1 MTNSNNNAP
10 RIISNGGGSR
20 AKIHVEENTK
30 FVTDVET
37 KDKISTEANGRL
49 KYSIV
54 GGNEANLFT
63 IDRRTGVLEFK
74 QAPDFENPID
84 DNRNNI
90 YTVKV
95 KVTDGAGFTDTQS
108 IQVTVKDKA
117 ENRAPNA
124 RNDSAMT
131 NADQNV
137 HFNVLS
143 NDSDPDGDR
152 IFVKAL
158 EGEDLAADGNNLDRV
173 TGDKGGVF
181 TLFDNGSLKFD
192 PRHDFEHLKVGE
204 SVVTTADYTISDG
217 KGGHD
222 TATIS
227 IQVKGTKQVN
237 NAPDARNDS
246 AMTDEGQSV
255 KINVLGNDS
264 DPDGDT
270 IRVSSL
276 EDADNG
282 SVKLNSDGTVTYTP
296 DAGFVGKDSFE
307 YHISD
312 GNGGTDTASVHVQV
326 KDVNEAPIAKD
337 DSAMTD
343 EGQAVKI
350 NVLGNDSDPDG
361 DAINVSSLED
371 ASNGSVSLNSDGTVT
386 YTPDAGFVGKDS
398 FEYHISDGN
407 GGTDTASVHIDVKDV
422 NEAPIAKD
430 DSAMTDEGQAVKINV
445 LGNDSDPDGDAINV
459 SSLEDASNGSVS
471 LNNDGTVTYT
481 PDAGF
486 VGKDSFEYHISDGNG
501 GIDTA
506 SVHID
511 VKEVPDEKNL
521 IEGNDRNNHLNGTD
535 GDDTIKG
542 FGGWDTLNGNGG
554 NDHLIGGAG
563 LDTLNGGAGNDV
575 INGTDAVNA
584 GAGERDHA
592 IGGSGMDTF
601 ILGDANRAYYTAEGN
616 RDFLRI
622 SDFEV
627 GVDKVQL
634 FGSKSDYHVDGN
646 KLCIGDETI
655 AIFDNLDSINLNS
668 GDFEFV

>member
-1 MTNSNNNAP
+1 MSKSFFDYFDGFGGFSGSDDDDDDRDRKLKFGDDDDDDGNDGGKP
-10 RIISNGGGSR
+10 RPGDDDDDDGNDGGKPRPGDDDDDDGDGGGKPR
-20 AKIHVEENTK
+20 P
-30 FVTDVET
+30 
-37 KDKISTEANGRL
+37 G
-49 KYSIV
+49 
-54 GGNEANLFT
+54 
-63 IDRRTGVLEFK
+63 
-74 QAPDFENPID
+74 D
-84 DNRNNI
+84 D
-90 YTVKV
+90 
-95 KVTDGAGFTDTQS
+95 DD
-108 IQVTVKDKA
+108 D
-117 ENRAPNA
+117 
-124 RNDSAMT
+124 
-131 NADQNV
+131 
-137 HFNVLS
+137 
-143 NDSDPDGDR
+143 DGDGGKPR
-152 IFVKAL
+152 PGDDDDDGDDGDGDVFNKPPKAK
-158 EGEDLAADGNNLDRV
+158 D
-173 TGDKGGVF
+173 
-181 TLFDNGSLKFD
+181 
-192 PRHDFEHLKVGE
+192 
-204 SVVTTADYTISDG
+204 
-217 KGGHD
+217 
-222 TATIS
+222 
-227 IQVKGTKQVN
+227 
-237 NAPDARNDS
+237 DS
-246 AMTDEGQSV
+246 AMTDEGEAVHIDVLNNDFDPNGDPLKISGLGQAQNGTVEV
-255 KINVLGNDS
+255 KN
-264 DPDGDT
+264 
-270 IRVSSL
+270 
-276 EDADNG
+276 
-282 SVKLNSDGTVTYTP
+282 DGTVAYTP
-296 DAGFVGKDSFE
+296 DDGFVGKDSFV
-307 YHISD
+307 YRITDHR
-312 GNGGTDTASVHVQV
+312 GGYDTAKVHVQV

-361 DAINVSSLED
+361 DTINVSSLED
-371 ASNGSVSLNSDGTVT
+371 ASNGSVSLNNDGTVT
-386 YTPDAGFVGKDS
+386 YTPDDGFVGKDS

-501 GIDTA
+501 GTDTA

-521 IEGNDRNNHLNGTD
+521 IEGNDRNNHLNGTN

-563 LDTLNGGAGNDV
+563 LDNLNGGAGNDV

-601 ILGDANRAYYTAEGN
+601 ILGDANQAYYTAEGN

-634 FGSKSDYHVDGN
+634 SGSRSDYHVDGN

>member
-371 ASNGSVSLNSDGTVT
+371 AG
-386 YTPDAGFVGKDS
+386 
-398 FEYHISDGN
+398 
-407 GGTDTASVHIDVKDV
+407 
-422 NEAPIAKD
+422 
-430 DSAMTDEGQAVKINV
+430 
-445 LGNDSDPDGDAINV
+445 
-459 SSLEDASNGSVS
+459 NGSVS

-563 LDTLNGGAGNDV
+563 LDNLNGGAGNDV

-592 IGGSGMDTF
+592 TGGSGMDTF
-601 ILGDANRAYYTAEGN
+601 ILGDANRAYYTADGN

-634 FGSKSDYHVDGN
+634 SGSRSDYHVEGN
-646 KLCIGDETI
+646 KLCLGDETI

>member
-1 MTNSNNNAP
+1 MSKSFFDYFDGFGGFSGSDDDDDDRDRKLKFGDDDDDDGNDGGKP
-10 RIISNGGGSR
+10 RPGDDDDDDGDGGKPRPGDDDDDDGNDGGKPRPGDDDDDDGNDGGKPRPGDDDDDDGDGGGKPR
-20 AKIHVEENTK
+20 P
-30 FVTDVET
+30 
-37 KDKISTEANGRL
+37 G
-49 KYSIV
+49 
-54 GGNEANLFT
+54 
-63 IDRRTGVLEFK
+63 
-74 QAPDFENPID
+74 D
-84 DNRNNI
+84 D
-90 YTVKV
+90 
-95 KVTDGAGFTDTQS
+95 DD
-108 IQVTVKDKA
+108 D
-117 ENRAPNA
+117 
-124 RNDSAMT
+124 
-131 NADQNV
+131 
-137 HFNVLS
+137 
-143 NDSDPDGDR
+143 DGDGGKPR
-152 IFVKAL
+152 P
-158 EGEDLAADGNNLDRV
+158 
-173 TGDKGGVF
+173 GD
-181 TLFDNGSLKFD
+181 DD
-192 PRHDFEHLKVGE
+192 D
-204 SVVTTADYTISDG
+204 
-217 KGGHD
+217 
-222 TATIS
+222 
-227 IQVKGTKQVN
+227 
-237 NAPDARNDS
+237 
-246 AMTDEGQSV
+246 
-255 KINVLGNDS
+255 
-264 DPDGDT
+264 DGD
-270 IRVSSL
+270 
-276 EDADNG
+276 
-282 SVKLNSDGTVTYTP
+282 DG
-296 DAGFVGKDSFE
+296 
-307 YHISD
+307 D
-312 GNGGTDTASVHVQV
+312 G
-326 KDVNEAPIAKD
+326 DVFNKPPKAKD

-343 EGQAVKI
+343 EGEAVHIDVLNNDFDPNGDPLKISGLGQAQNGTVEVK
-350 NVLGNDSDPDG
+350 N
-361 DAINVSSLED
+361 
-371 ASNGSVSLNSDGTVT
+371 DGTVA
-386 YTPDAGFVGKDS
+386 YTPDDGFVGKDS
-398 FEYHISDGN
+398 FVYRITDHR
-407 GGTDTASVHIDVKDV
+407 GGYDTAKVHVQVKDV

-501 GIDTA
+501 GTDTA

-521 IEGNDRNNHLNGTD
+521 IEGNDRNNHLNGTN

-563 LDTLNGGAGNDV
+563 LDNLNGGAGNDV

-601 ILGDANRAYYTAEGN
+601 ILGDANQAYYTAEGN

-634 FGSKSDYHVDGN
+634 SGSRSDYHVDGN